1 MDFCFNYFVFLSF
14 LDFFHFFSRFLVIF
28 NKAFVCNMY
37 EPYFILQRAA
47 NQPGVCGQLSRATQ
61 PAVTTHHPCGQ
72 LSRATQPAVITV
84 TCVVD
89 VTAFCTGLRIHVIL
103 STDPDL
109 NFHFKD
115 LIPTL
120 FLKLKLNEIDL
131 NLY

>member
-1 MDFCFNYFVFLSF
+1 M
-14 LDFFHFFSRFLVIF
+14 
-28 NKAFVCNMY
+28 
-37 EPYFILQRAA
+37 QRAA

-72 LSRATQPAVITV
+72 VSRATQPAVTTHHPCGQVSRATQPAVTTHHPCGQLSRATQPAVITV
-84 TCVVD
+84 NCVVD

-120 FLKLKLNEIDL
+120 FLKFLKLKLNEIDL

>member
-1 MDFCFNYFVFLSF
+1 
-14 LDFFHFFSRFLVIF
+14 
-28 NKAFVCNMY
+28 MY

-103 STDPDL
+103 SISGFEFSFYRSDSYT
-109 NFHFKD
+109 FSK
-115 LIPTL
+115 IKT
-120 FLKLKLNEIDL
+120 
-131 NLY
+131 

>member
-1 MDFCFNYFVFLSF
+1 
-14 LDFFHFFSRFLVIF
+14 
-28 NKAFVCNMY
+28 MY
-37 EPYFILQRAA
+37 EPHFILQRAA

-84 TCVVD
+84 NCVVD

-120 FLKLKLNEIDL
+120 FLKFLKLKLNEIDL